1 MTAPIPI
8 RTPDIGLEDA
18 DDNALYDARKA
29 ALGAGGVILSPH
41 MSAAILRGEA
51 RLKAVLE
58 KLGNTDREPN
68 TA

>member
-1 MTAPIPI
+1 MRPWDKNGGPKTSIERGRAMTAPIPI

-41 MSAAILRGEA
+41 MR
-51 RLKAVLE
+51 
-58 KLGNTDREPN
+58 
-68 TA
+68 

>member
-41 MSAAILRGEA
+41 MR
-51 RLKAVLE
+51 
-58 KLGNTDREPN
+58 
-68 TA
+68 